1 MYVAMK
7 YWIKQQYTLT
17 HSYCDVYNNTIL
29 PFLFWRLLAKYN
41 FMIKRFRIWNIWLL
55 QYHSRPCFVHEAT
68 ETEGHYTTFFWSCT
82 ISYKAILT
90 PFPMP
95 IPIFPNNKIAFY
107 LTSSIIS
114 TLQILTDFILQQC
127 YKIINCPHLYDENT
141 VGHKLGM
148 VSPGSP
154 CNPDSR
160 HFSHPVMS
168 LHICWQCLT
177 ESWDVI

>member
-29 PFLFWRLLAKYN
+29 PFLFWRSLAKYN

-55 QYHSRPCFVHEAT
+55 QYHSRPCFAHEAT
-68 ETEGHYTTFFWSCT
+68 EAEGHYTTFFWSCT

-95 IPIFPNNKIAFY
+95 IPIFPNNKITFY

-127 YKIINCPHLYDENT
+127 YKIINCPIYTMRTLWDISLEWFPQ
-141 VGHKLGM
+141 G
-148 VSPGSP
+148 P
-154 CNPDSR
+154 
-160 HFSHPVMS
+160 PVIQTAGIS
-168 LHICWQCLT
+168 AIQLCRFIFA
-177 ESWDVI
+177 DNV